1 MRRPTTT
8 TVATLVWL
16 SAGGLAHADHIDPY
30 AIAVEAARVY
40 EKNDSYAEV
49 RALFS
54 RALRDARHDGALSPE
69 FAVVYAMYSDTARFD
84 GDPSF
89 ALQLA
94 DEGLALIT
102 DANEPDDDAKN
113 SLLVSRAYALADM
126 GQYQQA
132 VETVA
137 ITALWMGQR
146 FGTKQQAD
154 LEAMASEWSAKAA
167 ASGGDGKFPS
177 AVQLA
182 IDLLGEADD
191 ALNARDTR
199 SALALAS
206 RATLP
211 EGTNLSQ
218 QDVDFVNARASS
230 IAGQAYA
237 YEGRSAL
244 AYGSLRRAA
253 DLVLAQPWDGVA
265 APVMRPLS
273 TTDEGWKQL
282 TQTTFAH
289 LASAANGVQ
298 ELAVAQAA
306 LDLAAPLSG
315 SPEDRFSVMV
325 QQAGI
330 SFRTRDYRK
339 AEEVF
344 LKGQRD
350 AEAAGDAKNASLA
363 KVYVAIARLSY
374 AGDDTAKEREA
385 ELLAAA
391 SAAADVMADDA
402 QMVEYVLTTAVRM
415 AVGNTGEA
423 VASLPLARRA
433 FDVFR
438 ERQKA
443 IAGYDAVQEAGRR
456 DRRRF
461 LEMLIEGEYA
471 AAETKKN

>member
-1 MRRPTTT
+1 MKKLARL
-8 TVATLVWL
+8 ALAAWL
-16 SAGGLAHADHIDPY
+16 LTPPMAHADHIDPY
-30 AIAVEAARVY
+30 EIAGQAGEVY
-40 EKNDSYAEV
+40 GRNDSYAEV
-49 RALFS
+49 RAHFS
-54 RALRDARHDGALSPE
+54 RALRDARHDGPLPPE
-69 FAVVYAMYSDTARFD
+69 LAIVYAMYSDTARFD

-102 DANEPDDDAKN
+102 DANEPDEDAKN

-137 ITALWMGQR
+137 ITALWMGKR
-146 FGTKQQAD
+146 FGPKDQAD
-154 LEAMASEWSAKAA
+154 LEALAREWSAKAA

-182 IDLLGEADD
+182 IDLLGEADE
-191 ALNARDTR
+191 ALNERDTR
-199 SALALAS
+199 SALGLAS

-211 EGTNLSQ
+211 EGTSLSQ
-218 QDVDFVNARASS
+218 QDVDFVNARASN

-265 APVMRPLS
+265 APVMRS
-273 TTDEGWKQL
+273 ESSNDEGWRSL
-282 TQTTFAH
+282 TWTTLTH
-289 LASAANGVQ
+289 LASAAIGVA

-339 AEEVF
+339 AEEAF

-363 KVYVAIARLSY
+363 KVYVAIAKLSY
-374 AGDDTAKEREA
+374 AGDDTAKELEA

-391 SAAADVMADDA
+391 SAAADVMSDDP

-461 LEMLIEGEYA
+461 LEMLVEGEYA

>member
-1 MRRPTTT
+1 MSS
-8 TVATLVWL
+8 AALVWL
-16 SAGGLAHADHIDPY
+16 SVGGLAHADHIDPY
-30 AIAVEAARVY
+30 EIAGQAGEVY
-40 EKNDSYAEV
+40 GKNESYADV
-49 RALFS
+49 RAHFS
-54 RALRDARHDGALSPE
+54 RALRDARHDGPLPPE
-69 FAVVYAMYSDTARFD
+69 FAIVYAMYSDTARFD

-89 ALQLA
+89 ALQIA

-102 DANEPDDDAKN
+102 DANEPDEDAKN

-126 GQYQQA
+126 GQYEQA
-132 VETVA
+132 VEAVA
-137 ITALWMGQR
+137 ITALWMGKR
-146 FGTKQQAD
+146 FGPKDQAD
-154 LEAMASEWSAKAA
+154 LEALAREWSARAA
-167 ASGGDGKFPS
+167 AKGGDGKFPS

-182 IDLLGEADD
+182 IELLGEADD

-199 SALALAS
+199 TALALAS

-211 EGTNLSQ
+211 EGTSLSQ

-237 YEGRSAL
+237 YEGRSKL
-244 AYGSLRRAA
+244 AYSSLRRAA
-253 DLVLAQPWDGVA
+253 DLVLAQPWDGVV
-265 APVMRPLS
+265 APVMRS
-273 TTDEGWKQL
+273 ESSNDEGWRSL
-282 TQTTFAH
+282 TWTTLTH
-289 LASAANGVQ
+289 LASAAIGVA

-306 LDLAAPLSG
+306 LDLAAPLGRTS
-315 SPEDRFSVMV
+315 EDRFSLMV

-339 AEEVF
+339 AEDAF
-344 LKGQRD
+344 LKGLHD
-350 AEAAGDAKNASLA
+350 AEAAGDLNNASLA

-374 AGDDTAKEREA
+374 AGDDAVKDREA

-391 SAAADVMADDA
+391 SAAADVMADDP

-423 VASLPLARRA
+423 AASLPLARRA

-471 AAETKKN
+471 AAEATKN

>member
-1 MRRPTTT
+1 LR
-8 TVATLVWL
+8 TLARLALAAWL
-16 SAGGLAHADHIDPY
+16 LAPSLARADHIDPY
-30 AIAVEAARVY
+30 ALAVEAARVY

-54 RALRDARHDGALSPE
+54 RGIRDARHNGPLPPE

-146 FGTKQQAD
+146 FGAKQQAD
-154 LEAMASEWSAKAA
+154 LEAMGREWSAKAA
-167 ASGGDGKFPS
+167 AKGDDGKFPS

-182 IDLLGEADD
+182 IDLLGQADE

-199 SALALAS
+199 AALALAS

-211 EGTNLSQ
+211 QGTSLPQ

-230 IAGQAYA
+230 IAGQAYS

-244 AYGSLRRAA
+244 AYGALRRAA

-273 TTDEGWKQL
+273 TADEGWKQL
-282 TQTTFAH
+282 TQTIFAH
-289 LASAANGVQ
+289 LASAANTVQ
-298 ELAVAQAA
+298 ELTVAQAA
-306 LDLAAPLSG
+306 LDIAAPLS
-315 SPEDRFSVMV
+315 STPEDRFSVMV

-330 SFRTRDYRK
+330 SFLTRDYRK
-339 AEEVF
+339 AEEAF

-350 AEAAGDAKNASLA
+350 AEAAGDAKNASLGR
-363 KVYVAIARLSY
+363 VYVAIARLSY
-374 AGDDTAKEREA
+374 AGDDTVKQREA

-391 SAAADVMADDA
+391 SAAANVMADDP

-438 ERQKA
+438 ERQRA
-443 IAGYDAVQEAGRR
+443 IAGYDAMQEAGRR
-456 DRRRF
+456 ERRRF

-471 AAETKKN
+471 AAETKNN